1 MVLMD
6 IKFTALNNPH
16 NNFVIHCINLSKKPM
31 EARKHLKG
39 ILSPQTNFLY
49 VEGLSID
56 PTKNNF
62 KKIKKFILAP
72 KCQFICH
79 SLMLV
84 GNKNWSPGTKLR
96 NIKVSP
102 GTKVKNK
109 SLSPEQ
115 T

>member
-1 MVLMD
+1 MH
-6 IKFTALNNPH
+6 F
-16 NNFVIHCINLSKKPM
+16 INLSKKPM

-56 PTKNNF
+56 PTKNILKNF
-62 KKIKKFILAP
+62 KKFILAP